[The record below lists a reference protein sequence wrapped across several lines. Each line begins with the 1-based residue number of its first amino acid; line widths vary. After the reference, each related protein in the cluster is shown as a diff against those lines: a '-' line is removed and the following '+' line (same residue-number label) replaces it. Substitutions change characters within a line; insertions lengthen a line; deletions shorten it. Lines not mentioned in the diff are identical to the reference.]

1 MEYQRARI
9 EALEREV
16 EYLSLFKEY
25 VDQHNKHMS
34 ARADRYASLILN
46 Q

>member
-25 VDQHNKHMS
+25 VDKNNKHMS
-34 ARADRYASLILN
+34 ARADNYASLILN

>member
-1 MEYQRARI
+1 MEYERARI
-9 EALEREV
+9 EALQREV
-16 EYLSLFKEY
+16 EYLSLYKEY
-25 VDQHNKHMS
+25 IDKSNRHMS

>member
-16 EYLSLFKEY
+16 RYLLLFKEY
-25 VDQHNKHMS
+25 VDQHNKRMS
-34 ARADRYASLILN
+34 ARADRFANLN
-46 Q
+46 L